1 MFSLRSWEKKL
12 PLLSEGGEEPL
23 RAGITSAGQESLCL
37 PTFPEIQ
44 IPRLTDPC
52 LPVHRGDLKE
62 GQLRQGVTLPCQVL
76 DGEEAAMTPGLPH

>member
-1 MFSLRSWEKKL
+1 MRREPWTGKFFPVFSLRSWEKKL

-23 RAGITSAGQESLCL
+23 RAGIASAGQESLCL

-52 LPVHRGDLKE
+52 LPVCRGDLKE
-62 GQLRQGVTLPCQVL
+62 GQLCQGVSFALL
-76 DGEEAAMTPGLPH
+76 GY